1 MVSMTID
8 ESQEDKEFLNT
19 KTRSEL
25 ESDLEQCLERKK
37 SLEEAKTALHNF
49 KIDLETMLKQRDI
62 KISELESHLAAVHS
76 EKEAIETNLTTLEES
91 RSHDQG
97 ALEELR
103 EQIHQIGQEK
113 THLENENYELKK
125 SMELLE
131 HDKETYK
138 AYSDE
143 AEKILE
149 VKTEKLLAD
158 LRYIQ
163 EENQRHMVMIA
174 EKEEIIRNYEEKIQE
189 LSEKQNTFIQQMTD
203 RQDIRTVSK
212 EFMDSLESKLGDLQ
226 NLMNSFGSQLQGPGI
241 PPAIPEEF
249 QERGGGEP
257 ESSEPEEPA
266 GEFVEDIEDME
277 EIPSAESG
285 PPEPDARFEPEAE
298 EDKKEEEEEFSLP
311 EKEEPEGSTPSERFF
326 DLSNSFESE
335 DIFQSDL
342 DLELPEPEDLSSL
355 EEELMS
361 VEEFEEEDNGYENE
375 REPVSNKNM
384 GPGEPS
390 QDKETTNKDKELEK
404 EKFPWEEED
413 NSLSWGF

>member
-1 MVSMTID
+1 
-8 ESQEDKEFLNT
+8 
-19 KTRSEL
+19 
-25 ESDLEQCLERKK
+25 
-37 SLEEAKTALHNF
+37 
-49 KIDLETMLKQRDI
+49 
-62 KISELESHLAAVHS
+62 
-76 EKEAIETNLTTLEES
+76 
-91 RSHDQG
+91 
-97 ALEELR
+97 
-103 EQIHQIGQEK
+103 
-113 THLENENYELKK
+113 
-125 SMELLE
+125 
-131 HDKETYK
+131 
-138 AYSDE
+138 
-143 AEKILE
+143 
-149 VKTEKLLAD
+149 
-158 LRYIQ
+158 
-163 EENQRHMVMIA
+163 
-174 EKEEIIRNYEEKIQE
+174 
-189 LSEKQNTFIQQMTD
+189 MTD
-203 RQDIRTVSK
+203 SQDIRTVSK